1 MKVDLARRLN
11 SALAGIDAAKS
22 NLAIACSPGGSDESI
37 EAAGDRYEEAR
48 AEMGATMKA
57 IADDGAA
64 PEQPPA

>member
-11 SALAGIDAAKS
+11 RALSGIDTAKTVLAG
-22 NLAIACSPGGSDESI
+22 ACMAGSDEAI

-57 IADDGAA
+57 IAEDSGTA
-64 PEQPPA
+64 EQPPA